1 MHRSVCGETKIL
13 ERSHWIFIDTTRL
26 VDTLRRSVASLMKR
40 FPWFETILILVVMS
54 IGFYAALSDA
64 QNFSWRWFTRDD
76 AYYYFKVAQ
85 NITEGHG
92 STFDGI
98 DVTNGYHPLWMLVC
112 IPIFA
117 MARFDLILPLR
128 VLLLVMSGLSVVTA
142 ILLYR
147 LIGRIFIPA
156 LGAAA
161 AMFWVFNHHIF
172 ATLYQNG
179 LESGLAAFF
188 VVLLL
193 YKLYEFELSW
203 RTDPVSKKQIVTL
216 AVIAMLAMFSRLDLV
231 FFAALVGLWIVFRG
245 HLLRFFLPIDITAI
259 IVLTIL
265 AFMLRVGLA
274 GYYASVDVALAM
286 ALVSL
291 MIKIP
296 SAFLLGLYQR
306 STVLRPATL
315 LMRLILFSVSSSL
328 ITGIFVLAIQKL
340 GLVQGSFSRI
350 IILNDLGLT
359 LLFFGLSRFMFL
371 GLHKASLPQMDEG
384 SLRDWRDHWRKW
396 LVDGSLYYGIVFGAL
411 GIYMAW
417 SKFVFGTSSPVSGQ
431 IKQWWASLPGRAYG
445 GSSRDG
451 LSFFGLSYITEEN
464 AWSPVSGIIGHW
476 AENMYRILKIEDV
489 WRYLIL
495 LTLFAIVFY
504 LILLT
509 NRKKGKSAV
518 TQMSLIPLLSSV
530 WLQVLYYNALKYAG
544 HKEWY
549 WVGQLITIVLA
560 LSLILGMLYTMMR
573 RIPYMSVLA
582 WGLAVYAGF
591 SMGLPFWNTIRQSM
605 PYHHWSADA
614 PFMDIV
620 PLLEEHTEPGSI
632 IGLTGGGNVGY
643 FIHDRTIVNMDGLIN
658 SYAYFQALQARTGG
672 RYLQNIGLDYVLAN
686 PVILD
691 QQPYKGQFNEYL
703 KPLNVYYGGKQLMHY
718 GAP

>member
-1 MHRSVCGETKIL
+1 
-13 ERSHWIFIDTTRL
+13 
-26 VDTLRRSVASLMKR
+26 MKR

-54 IGFYAALSDA
+54 ISLYAALSDA
-64 QNFSWRWFTRDD
+64 QNLSWRWFTRDD

-117 MARFDLILPLR
+117 LARFDLILPLR
-128 VLLLVMSGLSVVTA
+128 VLLLVMSGLSVATA

-147 LIGRIFIPA
+147 LIGRIFVPG

-161 AMFWVFNHHIF
+161 ALFWVFNHHIF

-179 LESGLAAFF
+179 LESGMAALF
-188 VVLLL
+188 VVLLV
-193 YKLYEFELSW
+193 YKLYQFELSW
-203 RTDPVSKKQIVTL
+203 RKHPVSRQQIATL
-216 AVIAMLAMFSRLDLV
+216 AVIAMLTMFSRLDLV
-231 FFAALVGLWIVFRG
+231 FFAALVGLWIIFRG
-245 HLLRFFLPIDITAI
+245 HLLRFFLPLDSTAI
-259 IVLTIL
+259 IILTIL
-265 AFMLRVGLA
+265 AIMLRVGLV
-274 GYYASVDVALAM
+274 GYYESVDVALAM
-286 ALVSL
+286 AIVGLIV
-291 MIKIP
+291 KIP
-296 SAFLLGLYQR
+296 SAFLFGLYQH
-306 STVLRPATL
+306 STVLRPGEFIK
-315 LMRLILFSVSSSL
+315 RLILFGLTSSVV
-328 ITGIFVLAIQKL
+328 TGILVLAIQKL
-340 GLVQGSFSRI
+340 GWAQGSFSRI
-350 IILNDLGLT
+350 IILIDLGLAF
-359 LLFFGLSRFMFL
+359 LYFGTSRFMFL
-371 GLHKASLPQMDEG
+371 GLRKTSPFSFDPGEKPLND
-384 SLRDWRDHWRKW
+384 LRDCWKKW
-396 LVDGSLYYGIVFGAL
+396 IAEGGIYYSIVLGAL
-411 GIYMAW
+411 GIYMGW
-417 SKFVFGTSSPVSGQ
+417 SKLVFGTTSPVSGQ

-445 GSSRDG
+445 GSSRDI

-464 AWSPVSGIIGHW
+464 AWSPVSGFLGHW

-495 LTLFAIVFY
+495 LCLFAILFY

-509 NRKKGKSAV
+509 NRNKGKNAI
-518 TQMSLIPLLSSV
+518 TQLCLIPLLGGA

-549 WVGQLITIVLA
+549 WVAQLIIIVLA
-560 LSLILGMLYTMMR
+560 LSLILGMVYTWIR
-573 RIPYMSVLA
+573 RIPYISLLA
-582 WGLAVYAGF
+582 WGFAAYVGVSMGF
-591 SMGLPFWNTIRQSM
+591 SFWNTIHRSM
-605 PYHHWSADA
+605 PYHHWSANA

-643 FIHDRTIVNMDGLIN
+643 FIHDRIIVNMDGLIN
-658 SYAYFQALQARTGG
+658 SYAYFQALKTRTGG
-672 RYLQNIGLDYVLAN
+672 EYLQNIGLDYVLAN

-703 KPLNVYYGGKQLMHY
+703 EPVNVYYGGKQLMHY
-718 GAP
+718 RVP